1 MERSRSIYARRAEG
15 MENAV
20 FIGLSQQMALKRR
33 MDITANNLANVNTTA
48 FKSEHPLF
56 EEFLVEKTNES
67 SVSYVQDY
75 GSYRDLREGEFT
87 RTGRPLDLA
96 ISGEGYFTIQS
107 DQGIRYTRNG
117 SFRLNPT
124 GDIVTINGEPL
135 LDETGR
141 NITVDMQYQETSV
154 APDGTVTTAPGQT
167 QKIGIVRF
175 DNPQILKQVGNGL
188 YDAEGNTE
196 ITAVDAKIL
205 QRTLEQSNVQPILEM
220 TSMIDIMRA
229 YQSAQQLL
237 DSEHDLQLKAI
248 QQMPVVQ

>member
-1 MERSRSIYARRAEG
+1 

-56 EEFLVEKTNES
+56 EEFLVEKANETAI
-67 SVSYVQDY
+67 SYVQDY

-107 DQGIRYTRNG
+107 DQGLRYTRNG
-117 SFRLNPT
+117 SFRLNPN
-124 GDIVTINGEPL
+124 GEIVTINNEPL
-135 LDETGR
+135 LDENGR
-141 NITVDMQYQETSV
+141 TITLDVQNQETTI

-167 QKIGIVRF
+167 QKIQVVSF

-188 YDAEGNTE
+188 YDAEGHTANS
-196 ITAVDAKIL
+196 AVDAKIL
-205 QRTLEQSNVQPILEM
+205 SRTLEHSNVQPILEM
-220 TSMIDIMRA
+220 TAMIDIMRA

-248 QQMPVVQ
+248 EEMPVVQ

>member
-1 MERSRSIYARRAEG
+1 

-56 EEFLVEKTNES
+56 EEFLVEKSTES

-96 ISGEGYFTIQS
+96 ISGDGYFTIQS
-107 DQGIRYTRNG
+107 DQGIRYSRNG
-117 SFRLNPT
+117 SFRLNPN
-124 GDIVTINGEPL
+124 GDIVTINNEPL
-135 LDETGR
+135 LDENGR
-141 NITVDMQYQETSV
+141 VITVDVQNQETSI

-167 QKIGIVRF
+167 QKIGLVSF

-188 YDAEGNTE
+188 YDAGDYTGQP
-196 ITAVDAKIL
+196 AVEAKIM
-205 QRTLEQSNVQPILEM
+205 QRTLEKSNVQPILEM
-220 TSMIDIMRA
+220 TAMIDIMRA

-248 QQMPVVQ
+248 EEMPTVQ